1 MITDKLPIS
10 CSLIILVPSLFA
22 AVAFA
27 QQTYSPASFARS
39 SDFEVSVSSGL
50 LFAQATGNF
59 RGIGNFTLP
68 FRSANFTGGTGSEIR
83 FPSPTVGWRI
93 DSAFALTASLQIG
106 RVAAEFQTSGTAT
119 IVNPATGKAVETVSE
134 YVAQPSYYYASALL
148 GAKYELSGG
157 IFARAAIGAESPFFT
172 EYRAVETWNFPA
184 DMPRPAPKETSEN
197 IGEIK
202 KILPVAEVAF
212 GIALPMSSKSDLRLV
227 PAATARF
234 TSPIANDNWN
244 IFSFGAEIGA
254 QWRPHRNI
262 PILRDTIVERDTV
275 SRLVQGS
282 DSIIIEPSEYFIVDS
297 AITHTAEAEVYS
309 YRVKQTYVRNIP
321 KPKPLL
327 TADINVKFAETD
339 GKESLS
345 AKVNVEQTL
354 RRTLVPLLPYI
365 FFDKND
371 IDIPKRYIDLK
382 NSNNYINDSYSG
394 DVSILPIYHS
404 ILSIIAQRLK
414 ENPSA
419 KLIITG
425 VFPSKQQGGGE
436 ERARALRCAAN
447 VRNALI
453 ANGIDSIRLVTETK
467 SVEPSKNVEQEDE
480 NRRVEFWSSN
490 SAILNP
496 EIITDTVAA
505 ADPPT
510 LRFYPITASAVG
522 IKSWRI
528 ELRQSGRLLREI
540 EGEGEPPERLDWNIN
555 DGGNKERLIVAPVSY
570 TFSVVDNEEQI
581 ISTPPQT
588 LEFRQRITQR
598 EIHFRREEITVM
610 CFNYDETDLAA
621 ASVAQIDFIR
631 DFLPKKSN
639 FTVIG
644 STDTLGDEQYNKGL
658 SMRRARAVARQLGL
672 LSSNASIIGM
682 GEDAASFGNKTP
694 EGRFYSRRVRIIVD
708 YER

>member
-1 MITDKLPIS
+1 MP
-10 CSLIILVPSLFA
+10 PLFA
-22 AVAFA
+22 AAAFA
-27 QQTYSPASFARS
+27 QTNPAQSLVKT

-68 FRSANFTGGTGSEIR
+68 FRAANFTGGTGSETR

-106 RVAAEFQTSGTAT
+106 RVAAEFQTSGTTT
-119 IVNPATGKAVETVSE
+119 IVNPTTGKAVEIVSE
-134 YVAQPSYYYASALL
+134 YVAQPNYYYASALL
-148 GAKYELSGG
+148 GAKYELIGG
-157 IFARAAIGAESPFFT
+157 IFARVAVGAAAPFST
-172 EYRAVETWNFPA
+172 EYRVAEIWNFPA
-184 DMPRPAPKETSEN
+184 NMPRPAPKETSGN

-202 KILPVAEVAF
+202 KILPVAEASV
-212 GIALPMSSKSDLRLV
+212 GMTLPLSSKRDLRLV

-234 TSPIANDNWN
+234 TLPTANGNWS
-244 IFSFGAEIGA
+244 IFSFGAEIGV
-254 QWRPHRNI
+254 QWRPIGNI
-262 PILRDTIVERDTV
+262 PVLRDTIVERDTV
-275 SRLVQGS
+275 SRLVQGA

-297 AITHTAEAEVYS
+297 AITHTAEADVYS
-309 YRVKQTYVRNIP
+309 YRVKQIYVRNIP

-339 GKESLS
+339 GKESLT

-371 IDIPKRYIDLK
+371 IYIPRRYTAFESSYK
-382 NSNNYINDSYSG
+382 VGNVNDSYSG
-394 DVSILPIYHS
+394 DVSILPVYRS
-404 ILSIIAQRLK
+404 ILAIIARRMK

-436 ERARALRCAAN
+436 GEERALALRRAAN
-447 VRNALI
+447 VRNALT

-467 SVEPSKNVEQEDE
+467 PAEPSKNSEQEDE
-480 NRRVEFWSSN
+480 NRRVEFWSSH
-490 SAILNP
+490 SVILNP
-496 EIITDTVAA
+496 EIMTDTVAA

-510 LRFYPITASAVG
+510 LRFYPITASAAG

-540 EGEGEPPERLDWNIN
+540 EGEGEPPERLDWNVN
-555 DGGNKERLIVAPVSY
+555 DGGNKERLIIAPVSY
-570 TFSVVDNEEQI
+570 TFSVADNEGQI
-581 ISTPPQT
+581 IATPPQT

-621 ASVAQIDFIR
+621 ASAAQIDFIR
-631 DFLPKKSN
+631 DFLPKKAN

-644 STDTLGDEQYNKGL
+644 STDTLGEEQYNKGL

-682 GEDAASFGNKTP
+682 GEDVASFDNKTP